1 MKKLTTLIKVLSL
14 FCLLF
19 TANGLKSQTL
29 CTASF
34 VYTTNPGGSVT
45 FSATSPGTGSTT
57 SHYWSCNSPG
67 VLANFTVG
75 ANPTFTFQ
83 TNGVFT
89 VSMTMVI
96 PSPSCTSTAVQ
107 VVTITN
113 VPCNL
118 VANFNF
124 NQNTG
129 NSNVFFNNTT
139 TGASPGASYL
149 WNFGDNTTSTLM
161 NPSAHTYSTYGSY
174 LVTLTVNNNYT
185 NTCASTKTMLVNY
198 NTCTG
203 GVAFSYSNTGNGNVS
218 LFASSPQAST
228 TSVFTWYFPSNNNT
242 YSVVGTGSTSATFSA
257 NGTYF
262 TQLLMT
268 SPNCSAATQGTVVIT
283 NTIGICNLNADFVFN
298 QNSGSP
304 NTFFMN
310 STTGAS
316 PGASYLWNFGDNT
329 TSTLQSPTHNYANYG
344 QYLVTLTVN
353 NNFANTC
360 ISTKTLLV
368 NYNTCVGGV
377 AFTYSNVSNGV
388 VFLFPSSPQ
397 ASTNSVYN
405 WRFYNGTTN
414 SVAVTAGSAIATYSA
429 NGSYNLQLIMTSPSC
444 SASTQGTVVVS
455 NATGCNLNANFLYI
469 NGNFIN
475 TSSGTNANTTYLWN
489 FGDNTTGTG
498 FSPAHTYSASG
509 VYTVTMVANNN
520 TTPTCV
526 STKIGTISI
535 NITCQANANFS
546 ISPTGVPQ
554 VWTVLVP
561 AQGSVTAALW
571 NWGDGTTTN
580 TLFTTHNYA
589 SAGNYSICLSLTLAC
604 GSSASFCNTY
614 AIFKG
619 SGNQND
625 QIIQLIVV
633 DPSNPTAIKNITQ
646 EVSSLDLTMFQNP
659 NNGLIQYKINGAME
673 DVKIL
678 VADIT
683 GKTIFQQI
691 VSQSNEQNQKINL
704 SDAPAGLYLIR
715 AECEGKSITKKLI
728 IEK

>member
-1 MKKLTTLIKVLSL
+1 
-14 FCLLF
+14 
-19 TANGLKSQTL
+19 
-29 CTASF
+29 
-34 VYTTNPGGSVT
+34 
-45 FSATSPGTGSTT
+45 
-57 SHYWSCNSPG
+57 
-67 VLANFTVG
+67 
-75 ANPTFTFQ
+75 
-83 TNGVFT
+83 
-89 VSMTMVI
+89 
-96 PSPSCTSTAVQ
+96 
-107 VVTITN
+107 
-113 VPCNL
+113 
-118 VANFNF
+118 
-124 NQNTG
+124 
-129 NSNVFFNNTT
+129 
-139 TGASPGASYL
+139 
-149 WNFGDNTTSTLM
+149 
-161 NPSAHTYSTYGSY
+161 
-174 LVTLTVNNNYT
+174 
-185 NTCASTKTMLVNY
+185 
-198 NTCTG
+198 
-203 GVAFSYSNTGNGNVS
+203 
-218 LFASSPQAST
+218 
-228 TSVFTWYFPSNNNT
+228 
-242 YSVVGTGSTSATFSA
+242 
-257 NGTYF
+257 
-262 TQLLMT
+262 
-268 SPNCSAATQGTVVIT
+268 
-283 NTIGICNLNADFVFN
+283 
-298 QNSGSP
+298 
-304 NTFFMN
+304 MN

-329 TSTLQSPTHNYANYG
+329 TSTLQSPTHNYASYG

-368 NYNTCVGGV
+368 IYNTCVGGV

-405 WRFYNGTTN
+405 WQFYNGTTN
-414 SVAVTAGSAIATYSA
+414 SVAVTAGSTTATYSA

-455 NATGCNLNANFLYI
+455 NATGCILNANFLYV

-498 FSPAHTYSASG
+498 FAPAHTYSASG
-509 VYTVTMVANNN
+509 IYTVTLIANNN

-526 STKIGTISI
+526 STKIGTVSI

-561 AQGSVTAALW
+561 AQGSVNAALW

-646 EVSSLDLTMFQNP
+646 EVSSLDLTVFQNP

-678 VADIT
+678 IADIT
-683 GKTIFQQI
+683 GKTIFQHV

>member
-75 ANPTFTFQ
+75 ANPTFTFL

-96 PSPSCTSTAVQ
+96 PSPSCNSTAVQ

-139 TGASPGASYL
+139 SGASPGASYL

-161 NPSAHTYSTYGSY
+161 NPSAHTYSAYGSY

-283 NTIGICNLNADFVFN
+283 NTLGICNLNADFIFY

-304 NTFFMN
+304 FFMN

-329 TSTLQSPTHNYANYG
+329 TSTLQSPTHNYASYG

-368 NYNTCVGGV
+368 IYNTCVGGV

-405 WRFYNGTTN
+405 WQFYNGTTN
-414 SVAVTAGSAIATYSA
+414 SVAVTAGSTTATYSA

-455 NATGCNLNANFLYI
+455 NATGCILNANFLYV

-498 FSPAHTYSASG
+498 FAPAHTYSASG
-509 VYTVTMVANNN
+509 IYTVTLIANNN

-526 STKIGTISI
+526 STKIGTVSI

-561 AQGSVTAALW
+561 AQGSVNAALW

-646 EVSSLDLTMFQNP
+646 EVSSLDLTVFQNP

-678 VADIT
+678 IADIT
-683 GKTIFQQI
+683 GKTIFQHV